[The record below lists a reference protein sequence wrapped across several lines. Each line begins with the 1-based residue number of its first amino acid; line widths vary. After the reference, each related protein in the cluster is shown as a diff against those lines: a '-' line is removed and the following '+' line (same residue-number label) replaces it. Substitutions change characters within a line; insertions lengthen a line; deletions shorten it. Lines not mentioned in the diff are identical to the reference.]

1 MTSNTTLPIVLI
13 PSCQQMLGEHPH
25 HVVGWK
31 YVEAV
36 RLAGCTPL
44 VVPVAHEDELDALAA
59 LADGVLLTG
68 SKSNVHPR
76 HFGEPVLDPGLPLD
90 PARDAWTLPM
100 VRRIVAQGLPLLA
113 ICRGMQ
119 EVNVALGGTLHQ
131 AVQDAGPFDDH
142 RAPEGGTA
150 AQQFATAHTVQV
162 APGGLLAAIVQRE
175 VIEVNSLHGQGV
187 RDLADGLRVEARAA
201 DGLVEACSISASPG
215 FALCVQWHPEWQAAG
230 NPVSMQLL
238 RAFGEACRAR
248 RAARA
253 SAAAA

>member
-1 MTSNTTLPIVLI
+1 MKSNTSRPIVLI

-44 VVPVAHEDELDALAA
+44 VVPVAQEAELDTLVA

-68 SKSNVHPR
+68 SKSNVHPS
-76 HFGEPVLDPGLPLD
+76 HFGEEVLDPSLPLD
-90 PARDAWTLPM
+90 PARDAWTLPL
-100 VRRIVAQGLPLLA
+100 VRRIVDQGMPLLA

-119 EVNVALGGTLHQ
+119 EVNVALGGSLHQ
-131 AVQDAGPFDDH
+131 AVQDVGPFADH
-142 RAPEGGTA
+142 RAPDGLA
-150 AQQFATAHTVQV
+150 ASQQFATAHTVQV
-162 APGGLLAAIVQRE
+162 APGGLLADIVQRE

-187 RDLADGLRVEARAA
+187 RDLAGGLCVEARAP
-201 DGLVEACSISASPG
+201 DGLVEACSITASPS
-215 FALCVQWHPEWQAAG
+215 FALCVQWHPEWQAAD

-238 RAFGEACRAR
+238 QAFGLACRAR
-248 RAARA
+248 HESKVGSAAR
-253 SAAAA
+253 